1 MAQTCLPAGSIDA
14 MRIAL
19 VDRCTDAPISGAT
32 NGYLFNC
39 FRNISMTENIEEGD
53 ATTLK
58 NDAGKKCWHT
68 QKCDDIIDI
77 NIEFELLNPDYEL
90 TALLTGQPLI
100 NDGVENIGWL
110 QEEGN
115 NCLPWVSVE
124 LFEQVPDE
132 NCTTP
137 DKVYRRIVLPKVR
150 FQLPGT
156 DREDPF
162 RIVTFS
168 GRTSPALIEN
178 WGTGPFDDSPVDF
191 SVVAPGVE
199 SHKME
204 FYDANVT
211 SELTGSCGFL
221 AVPVIP

>member
-1 MAQTCLPAGSIDA
+1 MAQSCLPAGSIDA
-14 MRIAL
+14 IRVAL
-19 VDRCTDAPISGAT
+19 VDKCTEIPQAGAN

-39 FRNISMTENIEEGD
+39 FRNIAMTENIEEGD
-53 ATTLK
+53 ETTLK

-68 QKCDDIIDI
+68 RKCDDIKDI
-77 NIEFELLNPDYEL
+77 TIEFELLNPDYEL

-100 NDGVENIGWL
+100 NDGLENIGWY

-115 NCLPWVSVE
+115 NCLPWLSVE

-132 NCTTP
+132 DCTSP

-150 FQLPGT
+150 FQLPT
-156 DREDPF
+156 SEREDPF
-162 RIVTFS
+162 RLVKFT

-178 WGTGPFDDSPVDF
+178 WSDGPFNDSAIDF
-191 SVVAPGVE
+191 AVAAPGVL

-204 FYDANVT
+204 YFDANVT
-211 SELTGSCGFL
+211 TPLVGACGYL
-221 AVPVIP
+221 AVPVQ